1 MKVVSVVGMAGAGK
15 SEVARVFEESGYTRI
30 RFGDVTEEEI
40 KKRGLLGGEANERYI
55 RELLRKEYG
64 MVAYAVLNL
73 PKIEKAM
80 QKSNVVIDGLY
91 SWEEYVFLKNRL
103 GDVFHVV
110 AVCAPP
116 VLRYARLAER
126 PVRRLTGD
134 EARERDQSEIENLN
148 KGGPIAMADYIVP
161 NVTDLDGLREKVRE
175 IVVELEKKD

>member
-15 SEVARVFEESGYTRI
+15 SEVAQVFEEAGYARI

-91 SWEEYVFLKNRL
+91 SWEEYTFLKNRL
-103 GDVFHVV
+103 CEAFYVV

-116 VLRYARLAER
+116 WVRYARLAER
-126 PVRRLTGD
+126 PVRRLTGE

-148 KGGPIAMADYIVP
+148 KGGPIAMADYMVL
-161 NVTDLDGLREKVRE
+161 NVTTLDALREKVRD
-175 IVVELEKKD
+175 IIRELEQKP